1 MQNSYLGYVF
11 LVDSNCKIRWGAHGP
26 ATEAEVKTL
35 LESVQKLSER
45 GGR

>member
-26 ATEAEVKTL
+26 ATETEVKTL